1 VPPRRL
7 PLLAAAAVPGLLLAA
22 CGSSIGQDELE
33 TQVAGAL
40 ASRAGVTAEVSCPG
54 DLDAEVGVTTECR
67 AVDPDTGE
75 ATRWQIVV
83 ISVEDD
89 MADFD
94 IARVD

>member
-1 VPPRRL
+1 MPPRRL
-7 PLLAAAAVPGLLLAA
+7 PLLAAAAVPGLLLTA
-22 CGSSIGQDELE
+22 CGSSIEQSVLE

-75 ATRWQIVV
+75 ATRWRIVV
-83 ISVEDD
+83 TSVEDD

-94 IARVD
+94 VARVG

>member
-1 VPPRRL
+1 MPPRRL
-7 PLLAAAAVPGLLLAA
+7 PLLAAAAVPGLLLTA
-22 CGSSIGQDELE
+22 CGSSIEQSELE

-75 ATRWQIVV
+75 ATRWRIVV
-83 ISVEDD
+83 TSVEDET
-89 MADFD
+89 ADFHVE
-94 IARVD
+94 RLG

>member
-1 VPPRRL
+1 MLAVVPV
-7 PLLAAAAVPGLLLAA
+7 LAVGLTA
-22 CGSSIGQDELE
+22 CSSSIGQDELE
-33 TQVAGAL
+33 TQVVGAL
-40 ASRAGVTAEVSCPG
+40 ESRAGVTAEVSCPG

-75 ATRWQIVV
+75 VTRWQIVV